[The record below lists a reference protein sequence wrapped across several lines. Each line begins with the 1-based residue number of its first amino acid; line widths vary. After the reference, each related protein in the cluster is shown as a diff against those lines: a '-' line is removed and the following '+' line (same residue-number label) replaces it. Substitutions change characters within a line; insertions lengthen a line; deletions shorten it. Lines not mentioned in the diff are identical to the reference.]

1 MNLKRECG
9 VGAAL
14 LIAAL
19 FAPKM
24 AQAQRG
30 GIGLAGARVSS
41 AVRLQTATPTRAR
54 SSGTQPSNSR
64 RAASVNAGNSSF
76 FFDNGSGGF
85 GGLGAGANTIQE
97 LLNPVPNPGFSYDHL
112 FALDQNLGLMAF
124 IDPATQV
131 RLAVA
136 ERVLRS
142 TPFGGGGAYLIDGGG
157 AYAVPMVNDQP
168 QAQQPIIIV
177 QQPAQ
182 QAAAAAAPDQSALE
196 ASEPLPDEGEFTL
209 VLRDGTQIEAA
220 AFTHRGD
227 SIVYITPAGN
237 RRSLAA
243 SDLDAGATVRVNQER
258 GTPLQLPL

>member
-1 MNLKRECG
+1 MKLQRASG

-19 FAPKM
+19 LGPA
-24 AQAQRG
+24 AAHGQRG
-30 GIGLAGARVSS
+30 GVSVAGARASS
-41 AVRLQTATPTRAR
+41 AVRVQPSSATRAR
-54 SSGTQPSNSR
+54 ISSTQNTGSR
-64 RAASVNAGNSSF
+64 RATSANATSSTPF
-76 FFDNGSGGF
+76 IDNGFF
-85 GGLGAGANTIQE
+85 GDPLTIQN
-97 LLNPVPNPGFSYDHL
+97 LLNPVPNPGFSFDHL
-112 FALDQNLGLMAF
+112 FALNQNLGLMAF

-142 TPFGGGGAYLIDGGG
+142 SPFVGGGTFLIDGGG
-157 AYAVPMVNDQP
+157 SYVVPMANDQP
-168 QAQQPIIIV
+168 QAQQPIVIIQ

-182 QAAAAAAPDQSALE
+182 QAAAAPAAEQPTQE

-209 VLRDGTQIEAA
+209 VLRDGTHIEAA

-227 SIVYITPAGN
+227 SIVYITPSGN
-237 RRSLAA
+237 RRTMAA
-243 SDLDAGATVRVNQER
+243 GDLDAGATVRVNQER

>member
-1 MNLKRECG
+1 MKLPRVSG
-9 VGAAL
+9 IGAAL

-19 FAPKM
+19 LGPA
-24 AQAQRG
+24 AAHAQRG
-30 GIGLAGARVSS
+30 GVSVAGARASS
-41 AVRLQTATPTRAR
+41 AVRVQPATATRAR
-54 SSGTQPSNSR
+54 TSSTQNTNSR
-64 RAASVNAGNSSF
+64 RAASVNSTNSP
-76 FFDNGSGGF
+76 FFDNGFF
-85 GGLGAGANTIQE
+85 GDPLTIQN

-112 FALDQNLGLMAF
+112 FALNQNLGLMAF

-142 TPFGGGGAYLIDGGG
+142 TPFAGGGTFLIDGGG
-157 AYAVPMVNDQP
+157 SYVVPMVNDQP

-182 QAAAAAAPDQSALE
+182 QAAAALAAEQPAQE
-196 ASEPLPDEGEFTL
+196 ASEPLPDDGEFTL
-209 VLRDGTQIEAA
+209 VLRDGTHIEAA
-220 AFTHRGD
+220 AFMHRGD
-227 SIVYITPAGN
+227 SIVYITPSGN

-243 SDLDAGATVRVNQER
+243 GDLDAGATVRVNQER

>member
-1 MNLKRECG
+1 MNLKRQCG
-9 VGAAL
+9 VAAAL

-19 FAPKM
+19 VAPGM

-30 GIGLAGARVSS
+30 GVGLAGARASS
-41 AVRLQTATPTRAR
+41 AVRVQPATATRAR
-54 SSGTQPSNSR
+54 IPSTQSTGNR
-64 RAASVNAGNSSF
+64 RASSVSSTNSSF
-76 FFDNGSGGF
+76 EDGF
-85 GGLGAGANTIQE
+85 GGGVFSIQD
-97 LLNPVPNPGFSYDHL
+97 LLNPVPNPGFSFDHL
-112 FALDQNLGLMAF
+112 FNLNQNLGLMAF
-124 IDPATQV
+124 IDPATQA

-142 TPFGGGGAYLIDGGG
+142 TRFAGGGTFLLDGGG
-157 AYAVPMVNDQP
+157 SYVVPMVNDQP

-182 QAAAAAAPDQSALE
+182 QAAAAPAAEQPAQE

-209 VLRDGTQIEAA
+209 VLRDGTHIDAA

-237 RRSLAA
+237 RRSLSAG
-243 SDLDAGATVRVNQER
+243 DLDAGATVRVNQER

>member
-1 MNLKRECG
+1 MKLQRDFG
-9 VGAAL
+9 VAAAL

-19 FAPKM
+19 VGPGV

-30 GIGLAGARVSS
+30 GVSVVGARASS
-41 AVRLQTATPTRAR
+41 AVRMQPASATRAR
-54 SSGTQPSNSR
+54 ASGTQNTNSL
-64 RAASVNAGNSSF
+64 RAASVNSANSP
-76 FFDNGSGGF
+76 FFDNGLF
-85 GGLGAGANTIQE
+85 GDSLTIQN
-97 LLNPVPNPGFSYDHL
+97 LLNPVPNPGFSFDHL
-112 FALDQNLGLMAF
+112 FALNQNLGLMAF

-142 TPFGGGGAYLIDGGG
+142 TPFAAGGNFLIDGGG
-157 AYAVPMVNDQP
+157 SYVVPMANDQP

-182 QAAAAAAPDQSALE
+182 QVAAAPAAEQPAQE
-196 ASEPLPDEGEFTL
+196 ASEPLADEGEFTL
-209 VLRDGTQIEAA
+209 VLRDGTHIEAA
-220 AFTHRGD
+220 AFMHRGD
-227 SIVYITPAGN
+227 SIVYITPSGN

-243 SDLDAGATVRVNQER
+243 GDLDAGATVRVNQER

>member
-1 MNLKRECG
+1 MKLRRASG

-14 LIAAL
+14 LIAVLFGPAAAL
-19 FAPKM
+19 
-24 AQAQRG
+24 AQRG
-30 GIGLAGARVSS
+30 GVSVAGARASS
-41 AVRLQTATPTRAR
+41 AVRVQPGSATRAR
-54 SSGTQPSNSR
+54 TSSTQNTNSR
-64 RAASVNAGNSSF
+64 RAASVNSINSP
-76 FFDNGSGGF
+76 FFDNGFF
-85 GGLGAGANTIQE
+85 GDPLSIQN

-112 FALDQNLGLMAF
+112 FALNQNLGLMAF

-136 ERVLRS
+136 ERVLTS
-142 TPFGGGGAYLIDGGG
+142 TPFAGGGTFLIDGGG
-157 AYAVPMVNDQP
+157 SYVVPMANDQP

-182 QAAAAAAPDQSALE
+182 QVAAAPAAEPSAQE

-209 VLRDGTQIEAA
+209 VLHDGTHIEAA
-220 AFTHRGD
+220 AFMHRGD
-227 SIVYITPAGN
+227 SIVYITPSGN

-243 SDLDAGATVRVNQER
+243 GDLDAGATVRVNQER

>member
-9 VGAAL
+9 MAAAL

-19 FAPKM
+19 AAPGM

-30 GIGLAGARVSS
+30 GVGLAGARASS
-41 AVRLQTATPTRAR
+41 AVRAQTGTPARAR
-54 SSGTQPSNSR
+54 SSSTQASSSR
-64 RAASVNAGNSSF
+64 RAASVTAGNSSP
-76 FFDNGSGGF
+76 FFDNGFGGF
-85 GGLGAGANTIQE
+85 GAGANTIQE

-112 FALDQNLGLMAF
+112 FALNQNLGLMAF

-136 ERVLRS
+136 EQVLRS
-142 TPFGGGGAYLIDGGG
+142 APFVGGGTFLLDGGG
-157 AYAVPMVNDQP
+157 SYVVPVANEQP

-177 QQPAQ
+177 QHPAQQTAAAPAPEQPAQ
-182 QAAAAAAPDQSALE
+182 E

-209 VLRDGTQIEAA
+209 VLRDGTHIEAA